1 MNLQNVLES
10 ALKDKGIS
18 YNINTSACNLDHGY
32 MASRYGCETISET
45 LNLDIIIAY
54 IKHRASELSELDAYL
69 GIWYK
74 NNQWYLDVSEHF
86 LNRNMAIKYGKA
98 NKQLAIWDCELG
110 EEIPL

>member
-10 ALKDKGIS
+10 ALKDNGIS
-18 YNINTSACNLDHGY
+18 FSINTGACNLDHGY

-54 IKHRASELSELDAYL
+54 IKYRASELAELDAYL

-74 NNQWYLDVSEHF
+74 NDQWYLDVSEHF
-86 LNRNMAIKYGKA
+86 LNRNMAIKYGKK
-98 NKQLAIWDCELG
+98 NKQLAIWDCANC
-110 EEIPL
+110 EEITL